1 MGAVIPSQAE
11 LGSQQT
17 PHGSCSDT
25 AGEVRGECWNPVGME
40 MEDCRNSSALL
51 LLRFIDLVEPAIQAK
66 ILVHFFKATEISNL
80 NLIQIFS
87 GEFLKFS

>member
-1 MGAVIPSQAE
+1 
-11 LGSQQT
+11 
-17 PHGSCSDT
+17 
-25 AGEVRGECWNPVGME
+25 